1 MTSSNSASSSSKSGG
16 TGVIPVQTAPMDG
29 TSPRDAA
36 INYRNQ
42 QIASQ
47 SQMNKQYSGGKK
59 RKYRGGGG
67 TSVPQFSI
75 PGPQVSSSAQNPN
88 AASVSTNTTLTQ
100 GGANAACDK
109 CIGPASAS
117 AICQGPQCNPN
128 APPMKGGCA
137 SCGGVMPFGQTSPRN
152 RKHLRNLTSP
162 KSPRSRKHPRSPKN
176 PRSPRNKY
184 FFLQIK

>member
-1 MTSSNSASSSSKSGG
+1 MSSSNSASSSSKSGG

-75 PGPQVSSSAQNPN
+75 PGPPVGAGQQNPN

-128 APPMKGGCA
+128 ATMKGGCA
-137 SCGGVMPFGQTSPRN
+137 SCGGVMPFGQTWTFLSGG
-152 RKHLRNLTSP
+152 K
-162 KSPRSRKHPRSPKN
+162 KSKKS
-176 PRSPRNKY
+176 NKS
-184 FFLQIK
+184 KKSKKSNKSKKSKKSKPSKKSKKSKK

>member
-1 MTSSNSASSSSKSGG
+1 MSSSNSASSSSSSKSGG
-16 TGVIPVQTAPMDG
+16 TSVMPVQTAPMDG

-59 RKYRGGGG
+59 RKYRGGS
-67 TSVPQFSI
+67 TPVPQFSV
-75 PGPQVSSSAQNPN
+75 PGPPVGAGGQNPN
-88 AASVSTNTTLTQ
+88 GASVSANTALTQ

-137 SCGGVMPFGQTSPRN
+137 SCGGVMPVSYT
-152 RKHLRNLTSP
+152 HLTLPTICSV
-162 KSPRSRKHPRSPKN
+162 
-176 PRSPRNKY
+176 
-184 FFLQIK
+184 